1 MVQPMSRQEEDSEIG
16 GPQVVHEKEQERGHQ
31 DVPASS
37 QNHTF
42 PANQTRDQMEQK
54 KFKKGKDLLIG
65 EETGVPPMAAGR
77 FN

>member
-1 MVQPMSRQEEDSEIG
+1 MSRQEEDSEIG

-54 KFKKGKDLLIG
+54 KILKKEKISS
-65 EETGVPPMAAGR
+65 
-77 FN
+77 